1 MGSRS
6 SSASGFDYADDRPP
20 SARLTNADDECALA
34 ECPEDD
40 LSEEY
45 LQQHCSTKHL
55 GSVTELEIQVD
66 STVQSIECL
75 GHHLPGLRQLRLSNS
90 SILGIREL
98 GSSLTN
104 LDVLWM
110 SRCGLQDLDGVQVL
124 DSLQELYLPFN
135 DIADVSQLKWLD
147 KLCVLDLEGNAL
159 ANSKDVEELS
169 RCYQL
174 QDVTIR
180 GNPVWHNEGLCRAA
194 VLEMLPQISV
204 LDDHPRFSNGPP
216 EMAVQESSSH
226 PHRYIDLYLETDLDM
241 YLDFYLE
248 STGSEDETEAA
259 QEAHGTEDECRCPV
273 QQQSLLAKEFRE
285 RVRKCKEQGPFLEEP
300 DEHQLL
306 LEQVKRPQPRMRMG
320 ARRPAPQD
328 AIGFGFRLPDRRR
341 LPARA
346 PGVGQSEEAQGA
358 CEAASDLTMG
368 DSVAGNPLAALR
380 HRRSQASA
388 AAGLPGVG
396 EGGIRD
402 LLRRYQ
408 AR

>member
-194 VLEMLPQISV
+194 VLEMLPQISL

-241 YLDFYLE
+241 YLTFTWKVLE
-248 STGSEDETEAA
+248 VRMKPRHLRKHMAPKMSADAQCSSSHYWQKSSENVSEN
-259 QEAHGTEDECRCPV
+259 
-273 QQQSLLAKEFRE
+273 
-285 RVRKCKEQGPFLEEP
+285 
-300 DEHQLL
+300 
-306 LEQVKRPQPRMRMG
+306 
-320 ARRPAPQD
+320 AR
-328 AIGFGFRLPDRRR
+328 
-341 LPARA
+341 
-346 PGVGQSEEAQGA
+346 SK
-358 CEAASDLTMG
+358 DLFW
-368 DSVAGNPLAALR
+368 
-380 HRRSQASA
+380 RSPMNTSCCWS
-388 AAGLPGVG
+388 
-396 EGGIRD
+396 R
-402 LLRRYQ
+402 
-408 AR
+408 